1 MKTNLTEDEGRQ
13 PERRA
18 SRRFGA
24 EHAARLQFDTRISG
38 ASGSS
43 REDLCPTLICR
54 TRDVSEGGLGL
65 DVPALREGDSCF
77 FGVDGPVRVTLG
89 LPTGAVE
96 ARGVTVRYA
105 GAGIG
110 DRGQGFFV
118 GVRITDLDGDGA
130 DRLRAYLGRA
140 R

>member
-1 MKTNLTEDEGRQ
+1 MKVNERQDEGRQ

-18 SRRFGA
+18 SRRVGA
-24 EHAARLQFDTRISG
+24 EHAARLQFATHISG
-38 ASGSS
+38 APESS
-43 REDLCPTLICR
+43 REELWPTLICR

-65 DVPALREGDSCF
+65 DVPGLREGDNCF
-77 FGVDGPVRVTLG
+77 FGVEGPVRVTLG

-96 ARGVTVRYA
+96 ARGVTVRYV
-105 GAGIG
+105 GAKSSDPG
-110 DRGQGFFV
+110 RGFFV
-118 GVRITDLDGDGA
+118 GVRVTDVDGDGA